1 MFFFVGAI
9 LLTGLSLLRKH
20 TRIGFYI
27 VQVIAAFSWAFV
39 QYNDYFSDIVTS
51 CFPLWVLA
59 SLAALAV
66 KPERIE
72 RVNEIG
78 AR

>member
-27 VQVIAAFSWAFV
+27 VQVIATFLCAFAEH
-39 QYNDYFSDIVTS
+39 NHIFSSFIMDF
-51 CFPLWVLA
+51 FPLWVLA

-66 KPERIE
+66 KPKESRE
-72 RVNEIG
+72 SMK
-78 AR
+78 

>member
-9 LLTGLSLLRKH
+9 LLTGLRLLRKH

-27 VQVIAAFSWAFV
+27 VQVIAAFSWALT
-39 QYNDYFSDIVTS
+39 QYNSYFHSMIFDM
-51 CFPLWVLA
+51 FPLWILA

-66 KPERIE
+66 KPKESRE
-72 RVNEIG
+72 SMK
-78 AR
+78 